1 MKSID
6 DNIVLKCYLMRFG
19 SPRFS
24 LAGWQTL
31 MAANGLVCF
40 SLGSSQS
47 DVKVQ
52 ENKMDSDNTHAGTD
66 ELNDNVIKRCLY
78 W

>member
-1 MKSID
+1 
-6 DNIVLKCYLMRFG
+6 MRFG

-40 SLGSSQS
+40 SLGLICIYIGDEELQGSSQS